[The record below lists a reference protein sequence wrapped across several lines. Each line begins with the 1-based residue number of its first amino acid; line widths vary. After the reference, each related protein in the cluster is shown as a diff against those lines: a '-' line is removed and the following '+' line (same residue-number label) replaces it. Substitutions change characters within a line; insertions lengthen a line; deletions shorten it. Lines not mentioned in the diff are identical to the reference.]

1 MNGILHRLVRA
12 VSCVIAL
19 LILLVPDAAH
29 AINCRI
35 TLVALNFGMYMPMT
49 STPVDAVGQINVR
62 CQAQPGSF
70 TVIIGPGISGD
81 QLARTLSAGGAN
93 ILNYNMYRDA
103 ARTQI
108 WGDSTPPTFVVTG
121 VHASRGRPTVY
132 NYPLYG
138 RIFANQSPN
147 PGVYSDNLMVT
158 VLF

>member
-1 MNGILHRLVRA
+1 MNAIPLRLVRA
-12 VSCVIAL
+12 VRCVIAL

-35 TLVALNFGMYMPMT
+35 TLVALNFGVYMPMT

-70 TVIIGPGISGD
+70 TVIIGPGSSGD
-81 QLARTLSAGGAN
+81 QLARTLSAGG
-93 ILNYNMYRDA
+93 IDVLNYNMYRDV

-108 WGDSTPPTFVVTG
+108 WGDGTPPTFVVTG
-121 VHASRGRPTVY
+121 VRTSRGRPTFF
-132 NYPLYG
+132 NFPLYG

-147 PGVYSDNLMVT
+147 PGAYSDNLVAT